1 MLAPP
6 SIQLPS
12 RRARSTVA
20 LLVGLAA
27 GLFSGALAARPGAVP
42 DLVYPLTAARL
53 FLEGTNPYVAM
64 TGEVGAAPPFDEPL
78 FYPFTTV
85 LAVLPLSRLPLPLAA
100 GLFFG
105 LSTALLAF
113 VVTRDGLWRL
123 HLFASAPFVVAASV
137 GQLSPLV
144 MVMALVPTA
153 GFLAALKPNLGL
165 ALWAWRPTWR
175 AVLACAAFGL
185 ASLVLLPTWP
195 SNWLETIRQDLGQ
208 RHHQIPLLHW
218 GGGGIALLL
227 AVPAWRQ
234 AGARL
239 LLVMGFIP
247 QALFF
252 YDQLPLWLIPRTRGE
267 SIALTACS
275 QVAML
280 LWFLLREPGDSV
292 VRSAY
297 PYVMA
302 LLYLPALI
310 LVLRHWR
317 SPVSESGESIAKSA
331 ATAER
336 TGA

>member
-1 MLAPP
+1 L
-6 SIQLPS
+6 
-12 RRARSTVA
+12 TVA
-20 LLVGLAA
+20 LVVGVAA
-27 GLFSGALAARPGAVP
+27 GLFSGALAARPGAMP
-42 DLVYPLTAARL
+42 DLAYPLAAARL
-53 FLEGTNPYVAM
+53 FLEGTNPYFAM
-64 TGEVGAAPPFDEPL
+64 SGAPGAPPPFDEPF

-85 LAVLPLSRLPLPLAA
+85 LAVLPLSRLPLPLAG

-105 LSTALLAF
+105 LSAALLAF

-137 GQLSPLV
+137 GQFSPLL
-144 MVMALVPTA
+144 MVMALVPAA

-165 ALWAWRPTWR
+165 ALFAWRPTWR
-175 AVLACAAFGL
+175 AVLACAVFGL
-185 ASLVLLPTWP
+185 ASVVIFPGWP
-195 SNWLETIRQDLGQ
+195 VHWLEAIRQDLGE
-208 RHHQIPLLHW
+208 RHHQIPVLHW
-218 GGGGIALLL
+218 GGVALLL
-227 AVPAWRQ
+227 ALPAWRH
-234 AGARL
+234 GSARL
-239 LLVMGFIP
+239 LVVMGLVP

-252 YDQLPLWLIPRTRGE
+252 YDQLPLWLIPRTRNE

-317 SPVSESGESIAKSA
+317 SPVPENGVRLDLI
-331 ATAER
+331 T
-336 TGA
+336 